1 MSSVIEH
8 IGIFGAFLEGFISFF
23 SPCVLPLLPLYF
35 GYLSG
40 SLANEK
46 QSRKK
51 SVIFTIMFLVGMF
64 TALLLLNLSITWIS
78 GFFKGAGI
86 WFMRIG
92 GLLIVV
98 LGVIQLGLLRLPFLE
113 RTLHIRYD
121 FSGKTM
127 SALLAFIMG
136 FTFSFSW
143 TPCIG
148 PALASIL
155 IMAGSMESV
164 FASIGLVACYALG
177 FGLPFL
183 ILSFFSK
190 QAVAFFRHHETLMQV
205 IVKVGAIILIVMG
218 LAMMGGL
225 LGAVGNANSA
235 PDDDSL
241 SEDVAR
247 APEFTL
253 FDQNGTPY
261 DSADLEGKVVYM
273 NFWGTWCPICVEE
286 LDEIQK
292 LYDTYRDSEEVA
304 ILTFVWPNS
313 SKETDNQGIQQF
325 LDEHGYDF
333 PVLFD
338 ESGELFYRY
347 GITAYP
353 TTFFIDKKQRVY
365 GYVSGKIAFDRIDE
379 LFAEIA
385 AEE

>member
-8 IGIFGAFLEGFISFF
+8 IGIFGAFLEGLISFF

-78 GFFKGAGI
+78 GFFKGAGV

-127 SALLAFIMG
+127 NVLLAFVMG

-164 FASIGLVACYALG
+164 FASIGLVACYGLG

-190 QAVAFFRHHETLMQV
+190 QAVAFFRRHDTLMQV

-218 LAMMGGL
+218 LAMMCGL

-241 SEDVAR
+241 SEDMAR

-304 ILTFVWPNS
+304 ILTFVW
-313 SKETDNQGIQQF
+313 Q
-325 LDEHGYDF
+325 
-333 PVLFD
+333 
-338 ESGELFYRY
+338 
-347 GITAYP
+347 
-353 TTFFIDKKQRVY
+353 
-365 GYVSGKIAFDRIDE
+365 
-379 LFAEIA
+379 
-385 AEE
+385 